1 MKKWQQAVHG
11 TLMVVMAVNSLPAY
25 AQQGVAIGN
34 GNDVVEG
41 TVSDNAC
48 ATAGAATCTINAL
61 QRAIFSSVVAAIPA
75 GTNAIGTVSL
85 GIQSYTQSV
94 GGAGMLVNTGNAS
107 AVLHV
112 CGNYAQLSTTNNA
125 TTLQIIAGAS
135 GKTIYICDFDI
146 SVSGTATNINF
157 TIGTGTNCA
166 SGSSTLGQTWYATG
180 TGWAKAA
187 TNPYYRGLS
196 SAAVGSAAL
205 CETSSATATFG
216 VGIYYDQY

>member
-41 TVSDNAC
+41 TLSDTAC
-48 ATAGAATCTINAL
+48 ASPSTATCSIAAL
-61 QRAIFSSVVAAIPA
+61 LRMNGSAIQGPIPSQNYV
-75 GTNAIGTVSL
+75 TPI
-85 GIQSYTQSV
+85 

-107 AVLHV
+107 AILHV
-112 CGNYAQLSTTNNA
+112 CGSYAQLSTTNNG
-125 TTLQIIAGAS
+125 TTLQIIPGAS
-135 GKTIYICDFDI
+135 GKTIYICDFDM

-166 SGSSTLGQTWYATG
+166 SGSATLGQTWYATG

-196 SAAVGSAAL
+196 SAAVSSASL

-216 VGIYYDQY
+216 IGVYYDQY

>member
-11 TLMVVMAVNSLPAY
+11 TLMTVMVVNSFPAF
-25 AQQGVAIGN
+25 AQQSVRVPN

-61 QRAIFSSVVAAIPA
+61 QRAIFSAVTGPVPA
-75 GTNAIGTVSL
+75 QT
-85 GIQSYTQSV
+85 YTTSI

-107 AVLHV
+107 AILHV

-125 TTLQIIAGAS
+125 TTLQIIPGAS
-135 GKTIYICDFDI
+135 GKTIYICDFDF
-146 SVSGTATNINF
+146 SVAGTATNINF

-166 SGSSTLGQTWYATG
+166 SGAVTLGQTWYATG

-196 SAAVGSAAL
+196 SAAVSSASL
-205 CETSSATATFG
+205 CVTSSATATFG
-216 VGIYYDQY
+216 TGVYYDQY